1 MSGKTKGKTEGSK
14 EFIAGVE
21 PSDDI
26 SELLKAA

>member
-1 MSGKTKGKTEGSK
+1 MSEETKGKMEGIK

-26 SELLKAA
+26 SELSKAA